1 MKIAGYC
8 FNDGKQRG
16 LMETL
21 RNTGER
27 IKRNDGDLV
36 VERVLL
42 MAGVYHPQVLKT
54 QVLNGSVQDSEL

>member
-1 MKIAGYC
+1 
-8 FNDGKQRG
+8 
-16 LMETL
+16 METL

-27 IKRNDGDLV
+27 IKRNAGDLV

-54 QVLNGSVQDSEL
+54 QVLNGSAHGAASEL